1 MKSILSK
8 ILLLVFI
15 SVMIT
20 AVTNSIYGIVSI
32 SNLMQNSSLEIM
44 NLLSDKNASVLNAT
58 FNSDEQSVEIL
69 SSHIVRELDSI
80 TRLSDDTSYYLQYTD
95 NIQTIATTM
104 AKSTDGALSVY
115 VRYDPYLTTSTS
127 GFFCIKNEDGTFTN
141 TAATDLNDYDPEHP
155 SESFNWWHEPLTK
168 HTACWIDPYKD
179 PNIAEPVIS
188 YVNPIYKNNQ
198 FIGVVGMDIEFNF
211 VVNIAKSIRVYDT
224 GFAMVVNEEGM
235 LMYHPNYSYGYYLQ
249 GEEIGLVT
257 LAEKIISQD
266 SNGNEL
272 LNYELGEDIKYL
284 SFSKLHNNMR
294 LCIIVP
300 AKEINSKS
308 ELLITQNV
316 IITLGVAI
324 LFIFIATI
332 ISKRMV
338 LPLKKLN
345 DAAERMLAGDLSG
358 TLKRTTH
365 DEIGTLIDSFN
376 LAKHQLRKQIKS
388 LNQTASQ
395 DTLTGVK
402 NQNAYYTMVE
412 KLNNHIA
419 ETPNEIK
426 FAIVVFDVNNL
437 KETNDTYGHLMG
449 DTLLK
454 VVADHIKSVFNQSFI
469 CRIGGDEFITILE
482 GESYKDLK
490 TLINKFE
497 KGLKTLS
504 LASNSAVD
512 ISCAYGY
519 AKYIPGED
527 SSFTDVFRKA
537 DAAMYK
543 NKAEIKRSE

>member
-20 AVTNSIYGIVSI
+20 AITNSVYGIVSI

-58 FNSDEQSVEIL
+58 FNSVEQSVEIL

-80 TRLSDDTSYYLQYTD
+80 TRLSNDTSYYSQYTD

-127 GFFCIKNEDGTFTN
+127 GFFCIKNEDDTFTS
-141 TAATDLNDYDPEHP
+141 AEVSDLSDYDPEHP

-168 HTACWIDPYKD
+168 HTACWIDPYED
-179 PNIAEPVIS
+179 PNIVKPIIS
-188 YVNPIYKNNQ
+188 YVSPIYKNNQ
-198 FIGVVGMDIEFNF
+198 FIGVVGMDIEFDF
-211 VVNIAKSIRVYDT
+211 VVNIAKSIKVYDT

-235 LMYHPNYSYGYYLQ
+235 LMYHPNHNYGYYLQ
-249 GEEIGLVT
+249 GEELGLVT
-257 LAEKIISQD
+257 LAEKIITQD

-284 SFSKLHNNMR
+284 SFSKLNNNMR

-308 ELLITQNV
+308 ELLIVQNV
-316 IITLGVAI
+316 IITLGVGI
-324 LFIFIATI
+324 LFIVIATI

-412 KLNNHIA
+412 KLNNHIV

-454 VVADHIKSVFNQSFI
+454 VVADHIKSIFDQSFI

-482 GESYKDLK
+482 GESYKNLK